1 MHTTSIPFR
10 RHLLASALL
19 LAFAQ
24 PTLAQSDLAARD
36 EALRQDLLTP
46 DNRVSIGI
54 GNLSGEHRRYASYR
68 GFDGDGFYALLDA
81 DLDYRN
87 ANGTAIRLTGRDLG
101 LDTRSLRLDAERQG
115 TWRLGVDYRQMIRRE
130 PLIPVTGLDGV
141 GSASQTVNGTTVR
154 PLELELARDVAS
166 LAARRYFNK
175 DYSVRIAFRQ
185 DERAGDRMYGAR
197 NGGTSMNFLAEPIDR
212 TMQSWEI
219 VAAKGGRGL
228 QWTAGYPGSSFKNDA
243 PALNITGG
251 GSFPVIALAPDN
263 EAHQLNASLGYDF
276 SATTRG
282 TAKLSYEVAT
292 QNDEFVATGIR
303 PSLDG
308 KVVTT
313 RLFADLTMRPTEDLD
328 VVANLRHEDRDDQT
342 PLAQYLTP
350 ATPSTAPGLF
360 TAGVTGFNVPRDL
373 ETLSGTLEATYRLAY
388 DLRLSAGLE
397 REDITRK
404 VPDTVDT
411 NGKVHVTILVIEL
424 KVVT

>member
-81 DLDYRN
+81 DLDYRY
-87 ANGTAIRLTGRDLG
+87 ANGTAVRLTGRDLG
-101 LDTRSLRLDAERQG
+101 LDTRSLRLDTERQG
-115 TWRLGVDYRQMIRRE
+115 AWRLGVEYRQMLRRE

-141 GSASQTVNGTTVR
+141 GSASQAVNGTTVR

-228 QWTAGYPGSSFKNDA
+228 QWTAAYAGSSFKNDA
-243 PALNITGG
+243 PAL
-251 GSFPVIALAPDN
+251 SSPP
-263 EAHQLNASLGYDF
+263 
-276 SATTRG
+276 
-282 TAKLSYEVAT
+282 K
-292 QNDEFVATGIR
+292 
-303 PSLDG
+303 P
-308 KVVTT
+308 
-313 RLFADLTMRPTEDLD
+313 
-328 VVANLRHEDRDDQT
+328 
-342 PLAQYLTP
+342 
-350 ATPSTAPGLF
+350 
-360 TAGVTGFNVPRDL
+360 
-373 ETLSGTLEATYRLAY
+373 
-388 DLRLSAGLE
+388 
-397 REDITRK
+397 
-404 VPDTVDT
+404 
-411 NGKVHVTILVIEL
+411 
-424 KVVT
+424 